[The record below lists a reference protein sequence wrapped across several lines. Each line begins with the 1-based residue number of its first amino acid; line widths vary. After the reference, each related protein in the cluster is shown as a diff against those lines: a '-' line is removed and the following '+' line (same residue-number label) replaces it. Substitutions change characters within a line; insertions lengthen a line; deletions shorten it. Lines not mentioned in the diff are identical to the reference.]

1 MHRSLLVEGSS
12 GAEKTPET
20 TQDPFE
26 AAISCRAVPTAAT
39 SKPDAVGRLFGLRG
53 NQTCAFKDFAGHA
66 LFYTGETCSCGNT
79 IWSTKGGSRCT
90 CCDYSCSMRPR
101 LPLPACCVLS
111 AGYVPASWLHTP
123 SCLAAPFPE
132 DSVADSQFKVW
143 GWQPKQIEGANAN
156 NATGS
161 TSAIELCAFK
171 SDRQQPT
178 PIDRHVYRLTWLDAP
193 ACIEEPEPN
202 ANNSRPDTN
211 GCLWGWQLD
220 RNCAFN
226 THTDDPMYYDGY
238 NRTCNTT
245 VGLAVVGTAAAGDA
259 GYAGGFSAAEGPDG
273 SISPLSVGQA
283 GEDEGNDIPGAVTSV
298 GPVRRKAPEKDLTD
312 SQVDNLFSDKGKGPN
327 LNSTIV
333 ASSDDNQSLEGT
345 GPVSDTPVPIIF
357 DNDTSTE
364 TPASPS
370 MAVVNPEVV
379 EQGNAPTRRLRSAS
393 MHRLGNRL

>member
-1 MHRSLLVEGSS
+1 MGKTARQLMALALVLICFSACATARLLAPEGAHKELTRRHGTMHRSLLVEGSS

-66 LFYTGETCSCGNT
+66 LFYT
-79 IWSTKGGSRCT
+79 
-90 CCDYSCSMRPR
+90 
-101 LPLPACCVLS
+101 
-111 AGYVPASWLHTP
+111 GYVPASWLHTP